1 MVHRSVILC
10 IVAILVA
17 TAGPLVAREPDPAD
31 TVDQEQETG
40 GGWWTN
46 ILPIPL
52 FITEPAIG
60 YGLGAALTYIHPRED
75 QGLEP
80 TEFATPQSA
89 GRTASGEQR
98 PPDMTAVAAGYTDKD
113 TWLVG
118 GGHSAS
124 WREDRIRYAG
134 GLAWANINA
143 TYYVRDDP
151 LDFNIEGVLLYQ
163 DVKFRIG
170 SSRFFIGGK
179 LLALGTENTFDLD
192 LGEGDP
198 VPIGLGDTNDIGLAI
213 QGNFD
218 RRDNTFTPN
227 RGQLITLDVWRYDES
242 FGGDFNYWKG
252 DLKALSFHQ
261 LGSDFVLGLRLE
273 LAAAS
278 GDPPFWG
285 YPWIT
290 LRGIPAMRYQN
301 ELVGVGE
308 VELRWNF
315 ARRWAVVGFF
325 GEGGTDGDNPVFETA
340 NDIRAGGVGARYL
353 FKEDLG
359 LWVGGDFAV
368 GPEDEVVYIQV
379 GHAW

>member
-1 MVHRSVILC
+1 MNRLVILSV
-10 IVAILVA
+10 VAILVSS
-17 TAGPLVAREPDPAD
+17 AGPLIAQESDPAD
-31 TVDQEQETG
+31 SGDREQENG

-60 YGLGAALTYIHPRED
+60 YGLGAAVAYIHPRD
-75 QGLEP
+75 DSAGQP
-80 TEFATPQSA
+80 AEFATPQSA
-89 GRTASGEQR
+89 SRTASGEKR

-143 TYYVRDDP
+143 TYYIRDTP
-151 LDFNIEGVLLYQ
+151 FDFTIEGAVLYQ

-179 LLALGTENTFDLD
+179 LLALSAENTFQLD
-192 LGEGDP
+192 FGEGDP
-198 VPIGLGDTNDIGLAI
+198 IPVGLGDTNDVGLAV
-213 QGNFD
+213 QGNYD

-227 RGQLITLDVWRYDES
+227 RGQLITLDVWRYDEAI
-242 FGGDFNYWKG
+242 GGDFSYWKS
-252 DLKALSFHQ
+252 DFKALSFHQ

-273 LAAAS
+273 AAAVS

-301 ELVGVGE
+301 ERVVVGE
-308 VELRWNF
+308 VELRWNILQ
-315 ARRWAVVGFF
+315 RWAVVGFF

-340 NDIRAGGVGARYL
+340 NDIRAGGVGVRYL

-359 LWVGGDFAV
+359 LWVGIDFAV
-368 GPEDEVVYIQV
+368 GPEDEVGYIQV